1 MRTPDDVLTEIRT
14 VRAQLMKASDAIS
27 KKKYLADKADLDAD
41 LQFDKAFM
49 TAEGSIPERQAV
61 GRAVSVASRDE
72 AFVAAAEF
80 ERVKAKTRHLEAAL
94 VSLQSELRWMRGEG
108 A

>member
-1 MRTPDDVLTEIRT
+1 MPTPDEVLAEIRAIRQQLL
-14 VRAQLMKASDAIS
+14 RASEAIA
-27 KKKYLADKADLDAD
+27 KNKYLADKADLDAD
-41 LQFDKAFM
+41 LEFDKGFM

-61 GRAVSVASRDE
+61 GRSRSVAFRDE